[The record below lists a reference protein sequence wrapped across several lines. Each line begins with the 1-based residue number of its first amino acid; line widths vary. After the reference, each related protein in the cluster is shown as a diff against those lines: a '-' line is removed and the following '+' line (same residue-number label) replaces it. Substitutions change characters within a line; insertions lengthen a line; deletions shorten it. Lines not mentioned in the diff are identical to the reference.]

1 MYSKF
6 FSDGLITIAGDDAYM
21 LDYIRGRVISKSPT
35 RLILEVAGIGYLL
48 HIPLSTFEKI
58 PKHGEVTILTQLFIR
73 EDQIK
78 IFGFATGEER
88 DLFQLLLSVNGI
100 GPTTAITILSGSTVD
115 DIKRAVINE
124 DAKALEK
131 IKGVGKKTAER
142 IILELKETIKEIT
155 TSIST
160 GMDVQQKALVS
171 DAVMALISLGYGRS
185 IAEKAVSDAAKKLQT
200 IDNIELL
207 VREALKYKA

>member
-1 MYSKF
+1 
-6 FSDGLITIAGDDAYM
+6 M
-21 LDYIRGRVISKSPT
+21 LDYIRGRVINKSPT

-78 IFGFATGEER
+78 VFGFATGEER

-124 DAKALEK
+124 DAKALGK

-160 GMDVQQKALVS
+160 GMDVQQKAFVS

-200 IDNIELL
+200 INNIEVL
-207 VREALKYKA
+207 VREALKYKV

>member
-1 MYSKF
+1 
-6 FSDGLITIAGDDAYM
+6 M
-21 LDYIRGRVISKSPT
+21 LDYIRGRVINKSPT

-100 GPTTAITILSGSTVD
+100 GPNTAIMILSGSTVD

-124 DAKALEK
+124 DARALEK

-160 GMDVQQKALVS
+160 GMDVQQKAFVS

-200 IDNIELL
+200 IDNIEVL

>member
-1 MYSKF
+1 
-6 FSDGLITIAGDDAYM
+6 M
-21 LDYIRGRVISKSPT
+21 LDYIRGRVINKSPT

-78 IFGFATGEER
+78 VFGFERGEER

-124 DAKALEK
+124 DAKALGK

-160 GMDVQQKALVS
+160 GMDVQQKAFVS

-200 IDNIELL
+200 IDNIEVL

>member
-1 MYSKF
+1 
-6 FSDGLITIAGDDAYM
+6 M
-21 LDYIRGRVISKSPT
+21 LDYIRGRVVRKSPT
-35 RLILEVAGIGYLL
+35 RLVLEVAGIGYLL

-58 PKHGEVTILTQLFIR
+58 PNHEETTVLTQLFIK

-100 GPTTAITILSGSTVD
+100 GPTTAITILSGSCVD
-115 DIKRAVINE
+115 DIKDAISRE

-131 IKGVGKKTAER
+131 IKGIGKKTAER
-142 IILELKETIKEIT
+142 IVLELKGVIKEMSYPADSGIV
-155 TSIST
+155 T
-160 GMDVQQKALVS
+160 GQKALVS
-171 DAVMALISLGYGRS
+171 DAVMALVSLGYGRPV
-185 IAEKAVSDAAKKLQT
+185 AEHAVNEAMKKLKT
-200 IDNIELL
+200 IDNVEVL

>member
-1 MYSKF
+1 
-6 FSDGLITIAGDDAYM
+6 
-21 LDYIRGRVISKSPT
+21 
-35 RLILEVAGIGYLL
+35 
-48 HIPLSTFEKI
+48 
-58 PKHGEVTILTQLFIR
+58 
-73 EDQIK
+73 
-78 IFGFATGEER
+78 
-88 DLFQLLLSVNGI
+88 
-100 GPTTAITILSGSTVD
+100 VD

-160 GMDVQQKALVS
+160 GMDVQQKAFVS

-200 IDNIELL
+200 IDNIEVL

>member
-1 MYSKF
+1 
-6 FSDGLITIAGDDAYM
+6 M

-58 PKHGEVTILTQLFIR
+58 PKHGEATILTRLFIR

-78 IFGFATGEER
+78 IFGFATVEER

-100 GPTTAITILSGSTVD
+100 GHNTAITILSGSTVD

-124 DAKALEK
+124 DAKSLEK

-160 GMDVQQKALVS
+160 GMDAQQKALVS

-200 IDNIELL
+200 IDTIEAL
-207 VREALKYKA
+207 VREALKYKV

>member
-1 MYSKF
+1 
-6 FSDGLITIAGDDAYM
+6 M
-21 LDYIRGRVISKSPT
+21 LDFIRGRVVRKSPT
-35 RLILEVAGIGYLL
+35 RLVLEVAGIGYLL

-58 PKHGEVTILTQLFIR
+58 PNHEETTVLTQLFIK

-100 GPTTAITILSGSTVD
+100 GPTTAITILSGSCVD
-115 DIKRAVINE
+115 DIKDAVSRE

-131 IKGVGKKTAER
+131 IKGIGKKTAER
-142 IILELKETIKEIT
+142 IVLELKGVIKEMSYPADSGIV
-155 TSIST
+155 T
-160 GMDVQQKALVS
+160 GQKALVS
-171 DAVMALISLGYGRS
+171 DAVMALVSLGYGRPV
-185 IAEKAVSDAAKKLQT
+185 AEHAVNEAMKKLKT
-200 IDNIELL
+200 IDNVEVL

>member
-1 MYSKF
+1 M
-6 FSDGLITIAGDDAYM
+6 
-21 LDYIRGRVISKSPT
+21 
-35 RLILEVAGIGYLL
+35 EVAGIGYLL

-58 PKHGEVTILTQLFIR
+58 PKHGEATILTQLFIR
-73 EDQIK
+73 GRSDKDFWICN
-78 IFGFATGEER
+78 GEER

-100 GPTTAITILSGSTVD
+100 GPNTAITILSGSTVN

-124 DAKALEK
+124 DAKSLGK

-160 GMDVQQKALVS
+160 GMDVQQRALVS

-185 IAEKAVSDAAKKLQT
+185 IAEKGSKRCGKKIANNQ
-200 IDNIELL
+200 
-207 VREALKYKA
+207 

>member
-1 MYSKF
+1 
-6 FSDGLITIAGDDAYM
+6 M
-21 LDYIRGRVISKSPT
+21 LDYIRGQVVSKSPT

-58 PKHGEVTILTQLFIR
+58 PNHGEVTVLTQLFIK
-73 EDQIK
+73 EDQVK
-78 IFGFATGEER
+78 VFGFATREER
-88 DLFQLLLSVNGI
+88 DLFQLLLAVNGI
-100 GPTTAITILSGSTVD
+100 GPNTAITILSGSSVS
-115 DIKRAVINE
+115 DIKNAVINE

-131 IKGVGKKTAER
+131 IKGVGRKTAER

-200 IDNIELL
+200 IDNIEVL
-207 VREALKYKA
+207 VREALKYKG

>member
-1 MYSKF
+1 
-6 FSDGLITIAGDDAYM
+6 M

-58 PKHGEVTILTQLFIR
+58 PKHGEATILTRLFIR

-100 GPTTAITILSGSTVD
+100 GPNTAIMILSGSTVD

-124 DAKALEK
+124 DAKALER

-200 IDNIELL
+200 IDNIEVL

>member
-1 MYSKF
+1 
-6 FSDGLITIAGDDAYM
+6 M
-21 LDYIRGRVISKSPT
+21 LDFIRGRVVRKSPT
-35 RLILEVAGIGYLL
+35 RLVLEVAGIGYLL

-58 PKHGEVTILTQLFIR
+58 PNHEETTVLTQLFIK

-100 GPTTAITILSGSTVD
+100 GPTTAITILSGSCVD
-115 DIKRAVINE
+115 DIKDAISRE

-131 IKGVGKKTAER
+131 IKGIGKKTAER
-142 IILELKETIKEIT
+142 IVLELKGVIKEMSYPADSGIV
-155 TSIST
+155 T
-160 GMDVQQKALVS
+160 GQKALVS
-171 DAVMALISLGYGRS
+171 DAVMALVSLGYGRPV
-185 IAEKAVSDAAKKLQT
+185 AEHAVNEAMKKLKT
-200 IDNIELL
+200 IDNVEVL

>member
-1 MYSKF
+1 
-6 FSDGLITIAGDDAYM
+6 M
-21 LDYIRGRVISKSPT
+21 LDYIRGRVINKSPT

-78 IFGFATGEER
+78 VFGFATGEER

-160 GMDVQQKALVS
+160 GMDVQQKAFVS

-200 IDNIELL
+200 IDNIEVL

>member
-1 MYSKF
+1 
-6 FSDGLITIAGDDAYM
+6 M
-21 LDYIRGRVISKSPT
+21 LDYIRGRVVSKSPT

-58 PKHGEVTILTQLFIR
+58 PNHGEVTILTQLFIR

-88 DLFQLLLSVNGI
+88 DFFQLLLSVNGI
-100 GPTTAITILSGSTVD
+100 GPNTAITILSGSTVD
-115 DIKRAVINE
+115 DIRYAVIHE

-142 IILELKETIKEIT
+142 IILELKGSIKG
-155 TSIST
+155 ISRSALT
-160 GMDVQQKALVS
+160 DIDVRQKALVS
-171 DAVMALISLGYGRS
+171 DAVMALVSLGYGRS
-185 IAEKAVSDAAKKLQT
+185 VAENAVSEAVKKLQT
-200 IDNIELL
+200 IDNVEVL
-207 VREALKYKA
+207 VREALKYKG

>member
-1 MYSKF
+1 
-6 FSDGLITIAGDDAYM
+6 M
-21 LDYIRGRVISKSPT
+21 LDYIRGRVVSKSPT

-58 PKHGEVTILTQLFIR
+58 PNHGEVTILTQLFIR
-73 EDQIK
+73 EDQVK

-100 GPTTAITILSGSTVD
+100 GPNTAIMILSGSTVD
-115 DIKRAVINE
+115 DVKNAVIHE

-142 IILELKETIKEIT
+142 IILELKGSIKEIT
-155 TSIST
+155 TSIPT
-160 GMDVQQKALVS
+160 GVDVRQKALVS

-185 IAEKAVSDAAKKLQT
+185 VAENAVSEAVRKLQT
-200 IDNIELL
+200 IDNVEVL
-207 VREALKYKA
+207 VRESLKYKI

>member
-1 MYSKF
+1 
-6 FSDGLITIAGDDAYM
+6 M
-21 LDYIRGRVISKSPT
+21 LDYIRGRVVSKSPT

-58 PKHGEVTILTQLFIR
+58 PNHGEVTILTQLFIR

-100 GPTTAITILSGSTVD
+100 GPNMALTILSGSTVE

-200 IDNIELL
+200 IDNIEVL

>member
-1 MYSKF
+1 
-6 FSDGLITIAGDDAYM
+6 M

-100 GPTTAITILSGSTVD
+100 GPNMAITILSGSTVE

-160 GMDVQQKALVS
+160 GMDAQQKALVS

-200 IDNIELL
+200 INNIEVL
-207 VREALKYKA
+207 VREALKYKG

>member
-1 MYSKF
+1 
-6 FSDGLITIAGDDAYM
+6 M

-88 DLFQLLLSVNGI
+88 DLFQLSLSVNGI
-100 GPTTAITILSGSTVD
+100 GPNMAITILSGSTVE

-200 IDNIELL
+200 INNIEVL
-207 VREALKYKA
+207 VREALKYKV

>member
-1 MYSKF
+1 
-6 FSDGLITIAGDDAYM
+6 M

-58 PKHGEVTILTQLFIR
+58 PKCEEEATILTQLFIR

-100 GPTTAITILSGSTVD
+100 GANTAITILSGSTVD
-115 DIKRAVINE
+115 DIKCAVTNE

-142 IILELKETIKEIT
+142 IILELKETIKGIT
-155 TSIST
+155 TSICS
-160 GMDVQQKALVS
+160 GMDVRQKAFVS

-185 IAEKAVSDAAKKLQT
+185 IAEKAVSDAVKKLQT
-200 IDNIELL
+200 IGNVEML
-207 VREALKYKA
+207 VREALKYKV

>member
-1 MYSKF
+1 
-6 FSDGLITIAGDDAYM
+6 M

-100 GPTTAITILSGSTVD
+100 GPNMAITILSGSTVE

-207 VREALKYKA
+207 VREALKYKV

>member
-1 MYSKF
+1 
-6 FSDGLITIAGDDAYM
+6 M
-21 LDYIRGRVISKSPT
+21 LDFIRGRVVRKSPT
-35 RLILEVAGIGYLL
+35 RLVLEVAGIGYLL

-58 PKHGEVTILTQLFIR
+58 PNHEETTVLTQLFIK

-100 GPTTAITILSGSTVD
+100 GPTTAITILSGSCVD
-115 DIKRAVINE
+115 DIKDAISRE

-131 IKGVGKKTAER
+131 IKGIGKKTAER
-142 IILELKETIKEIT
+142 IVLELKGVIKEMSYPADSGIV
-155 TSIST
+155 T
-160 GMDVQQKALVS
+160 GQKALVS
-171 DAVMALISLGYGRS
+171 DAVMALVSLGYGRPV
-185 IAEKAVSDAAKKLQT
+185 AEYAVNEAMKKLKT
-200 IDNIELL
+200 IDNVEML

>member
-1 MYSKF
+1 
-6 FSDGLITIAGDDAYM
+6 M

-58 PKHGEVTILTQLFIR
+58 PKHGETTILTQLFIR

-100 GPTTAITILSGSTVD
+100 GPNTAITILSGSTVD

-124 DAKALEK
+124 DAKSLEK

-171 DAVMALISLGYGRS
+171 DAIMALISLGYGRS

-200 IDNIELL
+200 IDNIEVL
-207 VREALKYKA
+207 VREALKYKD